1 MVDELGNERA
11 AKKRHRMTVNVSIW
25 IIWDA
30 GLTKHAGPQQHLAFH
45 KCTVGAWLSS

>member
-11 AKKRHRMTVNVSIW
+11 AEKRHKMTINVSIW

-30 GLTKHAGPQQHLAFH
+30 DLTKHAGPQQHTAFT
-45 KCTVGAWLSS
+45 KAQ